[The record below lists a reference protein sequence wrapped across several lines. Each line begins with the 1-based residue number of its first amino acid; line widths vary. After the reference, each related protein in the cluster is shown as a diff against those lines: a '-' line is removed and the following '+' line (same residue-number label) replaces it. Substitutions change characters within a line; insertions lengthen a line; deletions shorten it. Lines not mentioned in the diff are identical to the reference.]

1 MTKVN
6 LNYGNETKTDILP
19 WNILKSDV
27 IYHGMP
33 PTSSLVGGG
42 VGGVKIL
49 EKFSLGRWGV
59 RNFYFGGE
67 LYCWG
72 GVILLGDGGEG
83 GT

>member
-1 MTKVN
+1 MAC
-6 LNYGNETKTDILP
+6 LP
-19 WNILKSDV
+19 
-27 IYHGMP
+27 P
-33 PTSSLVGGG
+33 PAWWEGGW
-42 VGGVKIL
+42 GGVKIL